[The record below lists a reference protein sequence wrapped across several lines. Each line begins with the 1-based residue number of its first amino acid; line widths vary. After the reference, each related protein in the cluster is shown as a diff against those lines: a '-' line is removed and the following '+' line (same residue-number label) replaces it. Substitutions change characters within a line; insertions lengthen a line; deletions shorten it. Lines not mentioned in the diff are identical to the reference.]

1 MKKIRFEGSAY
12 ALKFIPC
19 FILIF
24 TFFFSC
30 NPTNNESNYSA
41 NLIEK
46 EQLILSIDSL
56 TSNITTGLGNFL
68 ENGLEYI
75 YFYSHPSHT
84 ILYFDLQTRML
95 SQQIKLTE
103 QGPNTVHH
111 PVDFNRVSAD
121 SMLIMPAYTKR
132 MYLINRKGEVLKLY
146 DFEKNLP
153 PGAAWKSE
161 PMFFF
166 DRYKTKCLI
175 HTFPLG
181 DQRQPNEFY
190 SIPVGAVF
198 DYHTEETK
206 PNLFTYPEV
215 YQKGNV
221 WGSYQAIYRQT
232 IDEKGQ
238 AILSF
243 PMDKKVY
250 VKSLDGV
257 SLGEHEAACDEFTNT
272 PKPIKENGDNEAY
285 NIQTDAYEDIVYDSY
300 RKVYYRF
307 ATKGRA
313 ELPEKRVVSGAI
325 YKPAYVIILDKQFKK
340 IGETKLPENRH
351 NIQSFFVGKK
361 GLYISDSHP
370 DNPNNRED
378 RLTFTCYELVPAP

>member
-1 MKKIRFEGSAY
+1 M
-12 ALKFIPC
+12 
-19 FILIF
+19 
-24 TFFFSC
+24 
-30 NPTNNESNYSA
+30 
-41 NLIEK
+41 
-46 EQLILSIDSL
+46 LILGITSFFYYGCGNSGGEQSEYKFQLKEDEHISFLIDSL
-56 TSNITTGLGNFL
+56 TSNITSAVGYFSEEGQ
-68 ENGLEYI
+68 EVI
-75 YFYSHPSHT
+75 YFYNRPSHT
-84 ILYFDLQTRML
+84 ILYFDLAKKVL
-95 SQQIKLTE
+95 VHQIPLTE

-111 PVDFNRVSAD
+111 PVDFQRISED

-132 MYLINRKGEVLKLY
+132 MYLVNRKGEVLKRY
-146 DFEKNLP
+146 DFTKNLP
-153 PGAAWKSE
+153 PGTPWKSE
-161 PMFFF
+161 PIFFF

-181 DQRQPNEFY
+181 AHRQPNDFY
-190 SIPVGAVF
+190 AIPVGAVF
-198 DYHTEETK
+198 DYQVEQTK
-206 PNLFTYPEV
+206 PNLFAYPEV

-232 IDEKGQ
+232 IDEEGQ

-243 PMDKKVY
+243 PMDGKVY
-250 VKSLDGV
+250 VKSLDGA
-257 SLGEHEAACDEFTNT
+257 SLGEHEATCDAFTKSPT
-272 PKPIKENGDNEAY
+272 PIKASGDDEEY

-325 YKPAYVIILDKQFKK
+325 YKPAYVIILDKNFNK
-340 IGETKLPENRH
+340 IGETRLPENRH
-351 NIQSFFVGKK
+351 NVQSFFVGKK

-370 DNPNNRED
+370 DNPTNRED